1 MGKTYAKHFSTRAT
15 PQSLPIPGSPMVP
28 NSSGGFSFAVDDWKR
43 LERFLILGNEGG
55 SYYATEKTLTIE
67 NATCVRNCL
76 NEDAARAVNLIVAIS
91 DSGRAPKNDPA
102 VFALAIAAA
111 HKNPVA
117 RRLAEAALPQVCRIG
132 THLFQFVEAVKGF
145 RGWGAGLRRA
155 VSRWYAGKTADA
167 LAYQV
172 AKYRQRDGMSHRD
185 VLRMAHPQF
194 DDAGAHAAIARWIT
208 ADGELGDRVVKR
220 GEQESAYAALPAR
233 ELPAFLRAAD
243 EAKHCQRNRLAK
255 LIIQHDLPRE
265 CVPTEALNDI
275 EIWAALLVKMPLTAM
290 VRNLGK
296 MTSIGLLK
304 PGSGHTKAVC
314 DKLADRE
321 YIRKSRLHPLAILVA
336 AKTYG
341 SGHGDKGKLS
351 WQPVSRINDAL
362 DAAFYIAFDNVEPTS
377 KRIMLALDV
386 SGSMT
391 STISGTSITNREA
404 AACLALVTARTEQN
418 HTIVAFTAVGGR
430 SAWGSFGGM
439 HGGGDPE
446 LTPLDIAS
454 CSRLTDVLE
463 KTGNLPFGGT
473 DCSIPMRWAL
483 KNKVEIDAFQVYTD
497 SETWAGPVH
506 PSQALV
512 QYRQKMNIPA
522 KSAVVAFES
531 NGFSIADPRDAG
543 MIDCVGFDTALPAVL
558 ADFIRA

>member
-15 PQSLPIPGSPMVP
+15 PQSTPIPGSPMVP
-28 NSSGGFSFAVDDWKR
+28 NSAGGFSFAVDDWKR
-43 LERFLILGNEGG
+43 LDRFLILGNEGG
-55 SYYATEKTLTIE
+55 SYYASEKALTIE
-67 NATCVRNCL
+67 NAKCVTKCL
-76 NEDAARAVNLIVAIS
+76 NEDAARTVNQIVAIS
-91 DSGRAPKNDPA
+91 DSGRAPRNDPA
-102 VFALAIAAA
+102 IFALAIACGHA
-111 HKNPVA
+111 KPEA
-117 RRLAEAALPQVCRIG
+117 RRLAEAAIPKVCRIG

-145 RGWGAGLRRA
+145 RGWGAGLRSA
-155 VSRWYAGKTADA
+155 VSRWYTDKSADA

-172 AKYRQRDGMSHRD
+172 AKYRQRNGMSHRD
-185 VLRMAHPQF
+185 VLRMAHPQL
-194 DDAGAHAAIARWIT
+194 DDRGVHAAIARWIT
-208 ADGELGDRVVKR
+208 AEGELGERVVKR
-220 GEQESAYAALPAR
+220 GDRESAYAALLSR
-233 ELPAFLRAAD
+233 ELPAFLCAVD
-243 EAKHCQRNRLAK
+243 EAKTSDRKRLAK

-265 CVPTEALNDI
+265 CVPTEALGDI
-275 EIWAALLVKMPLTAM
+275 EIWAALLVKMPMTAM

-304 PGSGHTKAVC
+304 PGSSHTKLVC
-314 DKLADRE
+314 EKLADRE
-321 YIRKSRLHPLAILVA
+321 YIRKSRLHPLAVLVA
-336 AKTYG
+336 ARTYG
-341 SGHGDKGKLS
+341 SGHGDKGKLT
-351 WQPVSRINDAL
+351 WQPVSRINDVL
-362 DAAFYIAFDNVEPTS
+362 DAAFYMAFDNVEPTN

-404 AACLALVTARTEQN
+404 AACLALVAARTEPE

-446 LTPLDIAS
+446 LTPLDISS
-454 CSRLTDVLE
+454 CSRLTDVVE
-463 KTGNLPFGGT
+463 RTSNLPFGGT

-483 KNKVEIDAFQVYTD
+483 KNKVAIDAFQVYTD

-512 QYRQKMNIPA
+512 EYRQKMNIPA

-543 MIDCVGFDTALPAVL
+543 MMDCVGFDTALPAVL
-558 ADFIRA
+558 GDFLRG